1 MRNYR
6 AIQRIFSNRLYVLK
20 KVIPTVLK
28 KELFIILPYLGNMSS
43 NLKQNLRPCFK
54 NSLPQCKSTN
64 SFFFC
69 F

>member
-28 KELFIILPYLGNMSS
+28 KELFIILPYLGNVF
-43 NLKQNLRPCFK
+43 QFK
-54 NSLPQCKSTN
+54 AEFKTL
-64 SFFFC
+64 F
-69 F
+69 